1 MSSIIT
7 NNTQPKYGPRVQAEY
22 VYKHLY
28 EGVPV
33 ETIVEKQFP
42 LTIGRAKIYRWISH
56 YNDFG
61 EVPSITYEKEK
72 QLRKRIGSVTNKS
85 INNVVYNTLINIVL
99 EKPSLYLD
107 QVAAELFDRTGYST
121 SISHISKLLKSK
133 GYTLKKMELHARS
146 ASKLDQQRFIDE
158 IHSVPHLSQF
168 VMIDETHK
176 DKKASRKNRAWSKSG
191 KAAILKEHFGP
202 KDFEKYYTMIA
213 AMDIKGF
220 IKESCELIVRPE
232 TVDGPRFIKYI
243 NDCIVPIMNRYD
255 ERNLPRSVITIDN
268 ASVHDKLIIEQLLHP
283 TGCRIIYTAA
293 YSPYYHPIE
302 RSFHQYKC
310 DIKRQQDTNLDWFGK
325 HLNALN
331 SVTSD
336 NVKNYIKSMW
346 GREEVPNDDND
357 DDDDMM
363 MMILTGV

>member
-1 MSSIIT
+1 M
-7 NNTQPKYGPRVQAEY
+7 
-22 VYKHLY
+22 
-28 EGVPV
+28 
-33 ETIVEKQFP
+33 
-42 LTIGRAKIYRWISH
+42 
-56 YNDFG
+56 
-61 EVPSITYEKEK
+61 
-72 QLRKRIGSVTNKS
+72 
-85 INNVVYNTLINIVL
+85 

-213 AMDIKGF
+213 AMDISGF

-302 RSFHQYKC
+302 RAFNQYKG
-310 DIKRQQDTNLDWFGK
+310 DIKRMQDTNLDWFGK